1 MTLFAT
7 KGSQTRDAV
16 RVLSAVGDRFSGRR
30 IGFGMRVANVAGRF
44 AEYRELDPET
54 IAATFYAGALNGIG
68 AVRVVIPRDASPRA
82 VEIAGWDDPP
92 AGAAIVAAMQMFP
105 AATADAIR
113 WHREAFDGTGFPDQ
127 LRWNSIPQTA
137 MTINIARAFVA
148 ALETHGESGSPR
160 DALFT
165 LVEATGGVYSLSCM
179 REFRTF
185 VEAEADTCLAA
196 YEPRQHL
203 RDCDPHA
210 LIARICA
217 EIDAR
222 QTRTAGRGDRLER
235 IVRTILDRVGDPQY
249 EADAIAFAGRLTALA
264 RTGNDGSADDVFT
277 LTRLGLEARAERAV
291 ATAQIVSTGPA
302 FAPFAPILAAAEE
315 WYDGSG
321 LPGHVAGAAIDPA
334 ARVLAVAIAADA
346 LGADSLTSAD
356 APRRIAAAAGTRL
369 DPAVVD
375 AFLAAGAT
383 A

>member
-7 KGSQTRDAV
+7 IGSQTRDAV
-16 RVLSAVGDRFSGRR
+16 RVLSAVGDRFSGRS
-30 IGFGMRVANVAGRF
+30 IGFGIRVANVAGRF
-44 AEYRELDPET
+44 AEYGELDPEA

-82 VEIAGWDDPP
+82 IEIAGWDDPP
-92 AGAAIVAAMQMFP
+92 AGAAIVAATAAFP

-113 WHREAFDGTGFPDQ
+113 RHREAFDGTGFPDQ

-148 ALETHGESGSPR
+148 ALEAHGERGSPR

-165 LVEATGGVYSLSCM
+165 LVAETGGVYSLTSM

-196 YEPRQHL
+196 YEPRWQL
-203 RDCDPHA
+203 RDSDPHA
-210 LIARICA
+210 LIAQICA

-222 QTRTAGRGDRLER
+222 QIRTAGRGDRLER
-235 IVRTILDRVGDPQY
+235 IVRSILVQLGDSQFD
-249 EADAIAFAGRLTALA
+249 ADAIAFAGRLTALA
-264 RTGNDGSADDVFT
+264 RTGHDGSADDVFT
-277 LTRLGLEARAERAV
+277 LTRLGLEARAERAI
-291 ATAQIVSTGPA
+291 ATAQIISTGAA
-302 FAPFAPILAAAEE
+302 FAPFAPTLAALDE

-321 LPGHVAGAAIDPA
+321 LPGHVAGTAIDPA
-334 ARVLAVAIAADA
+334 ARVLAVAVAADA
-346 LGADSLTSAD
+346 LGAASLTLAN

-375 AFLAAGAT
+375 AFLAVRAKT
-383 A
+383 

>member
-7 KGSQTRDAV
+7 IGSQTRDAV
-16 RVLSAVGDRFSGRR
+16 RVLSAVGDRFSGRS

-44 AEYRELDPET
+44 AEYRELDPEA
-54 IAATFYAGALNGIG
+54 IAATFYAGALHGIG
-68 AVRVVIPRDASPRA
+68 AVRVVIPRDASARA
-82 VEIAGWDDPP
+82 IEIAGWDDPP
-92 AGAAIVAAMQMFP
+92 AGAAIVAAARIFP
-105 AATADAIR
+105 AATPDAIR

-148 ALETHGESGSPR
+148 ALETNGDSGSPR

-165 LVEATGGVYSLSCM
+165 LVAETGGVYSLSSM

-185 VEAEADTCLAA
+185 VEAEADTCTMP
-196 YEPRQHL
+196 YEPRWNL
-203 RDCDPHA
+203 RDIDPQA

-235 IVRTILDRVGDPQY
+235 IVRALLAQLGDPQL
-249 EADAIAFAGRLTALA
+249 DPDVLAFAGRLTALA
-264 RTGNDGSADDVFT
+264 RTGNGSADDVFT
-277 LTRLGLEARAERAV
+277 LTRLGLEARAERAM
-291 ATAQIVSTGPA
+291 ATAAIVSTGPA
-302 FAPFAPILAAAEE
+302 FAPLAAILAAVEE

-321 LPGHVAGAAIDPA
+321 LPGHLAGPAIDPA
-334 ARVLAVAIAADA
+334 ARVLAVAVAADA
-346 LGADSLTSAD
+346 LGADALTAAD
-356 APRRIAAAAGTRL
+356 AQRRIAAAAGTRL

-375 AFLAAGAT
+375 AYLAASAKP
-383 A
+383 